1 MKTQKYLNEYGQV
14 IIAYFFEGNVQWEIE
29 GKKEKRVE
37 PKEKFNIRTKKWKI
51 ITYN

>member
-14 IIAYFFEGNVQWEIE
+14 VIAYFFEGNVQWEIE

-37 PKEKFNIRTKKWKI
+37 PKNKFNIRTKLE
-51 ITYN
+51 N